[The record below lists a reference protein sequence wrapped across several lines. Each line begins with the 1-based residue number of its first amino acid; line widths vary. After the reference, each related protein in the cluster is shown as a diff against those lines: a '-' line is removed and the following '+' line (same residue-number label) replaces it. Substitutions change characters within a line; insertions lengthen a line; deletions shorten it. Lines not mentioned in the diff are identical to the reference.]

1 MRYPLDKSLS
11 TGKSNWFSQEPLLVF
26 VMYVRWIAIYPLDI
40 ALSNCQ
46 TETCLL
52 VEFGHRKCTTTE
64 GYLALVRVVIYWPR
78 KTGSVFCRGTE
89 LSTVLVKKIVTK

>member
-1 MRYPLDKSLS
+1 MVFAEAAPAFRDARSLDSNKYP
-11 TGKSNWFSQEPLLVF
+11 V
-26 VMYVRWIAIYPLDI
+26 DI
-40 ALSNCQ
+40 ALSNFQ
-46 TETCLL
+46 TETCFL
-52 VEFGHRKCTTTE
+52 VEFEVANGHRKCTTTE